1 MTVHIACHIRTTST
15 TSDKGVDSVS
25 TSTAQHAAP
34 AAAADESY
42 VAGIDHAP
50 SSDRFIAVDTES
62 VFA

>member
-1 MTVHIACHIRTTST
+1 M
-15 TSDKGVDSVS
+15 S

-42 VAGIDHAP
+42 VTGIDHEP
-50 SSDRFIAVDTES
+50 SSDRSIAVDIES

>member
-1 MTVHIACHIRTTST
+1 M
-15 TSDKGVDSVS
+15 S

-42 VAGIDHAP
+42 VTGIDHGTLAA
-50 SSDRFIAVDTES
+50 FTAITAS

>member
-1 MTVHIACHIRTTST
+1 M
-15 TSDKGVDSVS
+15 S

-50 SSDRFIAVDTES
+50 SSDRFIAVETES

>member
-1 MTVHIACHIRTTST
+1 MTVHIHRNIRTTRT
-15 TSDKGVDSVS
+15 ISDKGVDSVS

-42 VAGIDHAP
+42 VTGIDHAP
-50 SSDRFIAVDTES
+50 SSDRSIAVDIES